1 MYSYGFYKANNGKI
15 YIIEAWDNNITK
27 VYIPSK
33 KWDCL
38 TNIICDDEE
47 VVKQ

>member
-1 MYSYGFYKANNGKI
+1 M
-15 YIIEAWDNNITK
+15 NNITK

-38 TNIICDDEE
+38 QNVITDQEDSSLN
-47 VVKQ
+47 KGS